1 MENIK
6 ALAEQLGSAIKNS
19 GEYKGYEK
27 AKEAYDTDETLQ
39 ELIKEFNLRKMAVM
53 QQMQSKTKDDRKLS
67 ELQDQMRQSYNDV
80 TANPVMAEYN
90 EAKDKLEAVVNEVYE
105 IINYYVTGQ
114 EPGSCTGS
122 CSSCSGCH

>member
-19 GEYKGYEK
+19 GEYKEYEK
-27 AKEAYDTDETLQ
+27 AKEAYDSDETLQ

-67 ELQDQMRQSYNDV
+67 ELQDQMRQAYNDV